1 MRMPKLVPILLLIML
16 VTAACSSDS
25 NEATVVY
32 DGTGCSY
39 DGPTEVTTGT
49 EVSFTFTNESDTT
62 EVTFGVTLL
71 PEGTTEEEVLA
82 NWIDLIEIPDAV
94 ISLFAPSPIGEP
106 RTDSATFEEA
116 GRYGVTCNDFSGGEN
131 DGLGL
136 VYVTLIEV
144 TG

>member
-1 MRMPKLVPILLLIML
+1 MRRLIPLILLIML

-25 NEATVVY
+25 SEATTVY
-32 DGTGCSY
+32 DGTGCAY

-62 EVTFGVTLL
+62 DVTFGVTLL
-71 PEGTTEEEVLA
+71 PEGTTQEEVLA

-94 ISLFAPSPIGEP
+94 IWLNAPSPIGEP
-106 RTDSATFEEA
+106 RTDSATFDEA
-116 GRYGVTCNDFSGGEN
+116 GQYGVSCNDFSGGEN
-131 DGLGL
+131 SGQGL
-136 VYVTLIEV
+136 VYVTILEV

>member
-1 MRMPKLVPILLLIML
+1 MLIVLVG
-16 VTAACSSDS
+16 AACSSDS

-32 DGTGCSY
+32 DGTGCTY
-39 DGPTEVTTGT
+39 DGPAEFTTGA
-49 EVSFTFTNESDTT
+49 EVGFTFTNESDTT

-71 PEGTTEEEVLA
+71 PDGTTEEEVLA

-94 ISLFAPSPIGEP
+94 IWLFAPSPIGET

-116 GRYGVTCNDFSGGEN
+116 GQYGVSCNDFSGGEN
-131 DGLGL
+131 NGLGQ
-136 VYVTLIEV
+136 VFVTLIDV